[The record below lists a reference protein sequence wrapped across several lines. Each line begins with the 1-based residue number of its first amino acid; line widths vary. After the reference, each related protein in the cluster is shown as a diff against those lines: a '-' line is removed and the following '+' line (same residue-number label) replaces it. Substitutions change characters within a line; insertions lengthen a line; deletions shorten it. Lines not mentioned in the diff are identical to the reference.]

1 MGILAREWGSE
12 RSIGTH
18 PIGADG
24 EWINRRVDQRSRDG
38 FGGGE
43 GRVGALSFCCRCC
56 FFCFVVERSNTFLF
70 FINLFIILYAY
81 ITTNFPL
88 NIKILHTFI
97 IVNLHLCKSYL
108 ILIYFI
114 K

>member
-43 GRVGALSFCCRCC
+43 GRVGALSFCCCC
-56 FFCFVVERSNTFLF
+56 CCFVVERSNTFLF

-88 NIKILHTFI
+88 NIKILHTFT
-97 IVNLHLCKSYL
+97 IVNLHLSKSYL